1 MLICADNPMINWM
14 LHDGSPR
21 YLPSPQRA
29 QGWLACCTGGA
40 DGSSGSLL
48 CRLPSHAL
56 THAWKCFNLTMGEK
70 ISLVHLWQTNHS
82 DQGQYG
88 DGQQTQQGWS
98 VSGNKSE
105 RNEQLVVALAVGQ
118 VGVEIPTQNILHLS
132 LHRKMLFKFV
142 GNSTT
147 TKNVQ
152 HLHLWSI
159 TQAVWVSV
167 GEREETQELPSVRH
181 PGSCDTPSP
190 SVRPST
196 VTLWQGVTLCDTK
209 AWHSPSPTNWL
220 AQTINQPGKLKW
232 SQSAHFCLSQH
243 YRWAQESLSR
253 NLLSL

>member
-1 MLICADNPMINWM
+1 M
-14 LHDGSPR
+14 
-21 YLPSPQRA
+21 
-29 QGWLACCTGGA
+29 
-40 DGSSGSLL
+40 
-48 CRLPSHAL
+48 
-56 THAWKCFNLTMGEK
+56 
-70 ISLVHLWQTNHS
+70 HLWQANHS

-118 VGVEIPTQNILHLS
+118 VGVEISTQNILHQI
-132 LHRKMLFKFV
+132 LHRKILFTFV
-142 GNSTT
+142 GNSP
-147 TKNVQ
+147 KKSVQ

-167 GEREETQELPSVRH
+167 GERVETQELPSVRH

-209 AWHSPSPTNWL
+209 AWHSLSPTNWL

-253 NLLSL
+253 NLLSCHCNRLMINKQRLGPGNVLQVLDQDLCRFLILGGSVAQDTPLVDIVSGYVSRPSPTL